1 MKTLHLFP
9 LIILLGISSCFKK
22 KFEPPKSDSIFD
34 PKLNVTHQIKDI
46 KDFPQNKITED
57 IVISG
62 IIIMNDEHGNIFKKL
77 IIQDE
82 TAGIE
87 ILLDQTNI
95 FTDFPLG
102 RKVYIK
108 LKDLYLGNFNE
119 VIQLGFT

>member
-1 MKTLHLFP
+1 MKTLYLFP

-95 FTDFPLG
+95 FTDLRINPNQKTG
-102 RKVYIK
+102 
-108 LKDLYLGNFNE
+108 LKNNTKTLKCNSM
-119 VIQLGFT
+119 